1 MKSFIGLTLLAPA
14 LLVAAQ
20 DDCTDEC
27 VGAPALFAPAPIPS
41 DLIDPV
47 VAIEPSLNLTIPYA
61 SNSST
66 SVIEMK
72 NTMKFPTVLLETI
85 ASVISVDCSA
95 TSVQLTFNDSAIF
108 DTTYAAWTTQD
119 QFLMVT
125 NHFGDCDEELERG
138 TFLSATLAMPLFCL
152 HLLGFFLVDSVK
164 FDNSTLVC
172 TAQASKTNISSTAG
186 KLIVDF

>member
-14 LLVAAQ
+14 FLVAAQ
-20 DDCTDEC
+20 DDCPEDC
-27 VGAPALFAPAPIPS
+27 VGAPALFTPAPISS

-47 VAIEPSLNLTIPYA
+47 VAVEPSLNLTIPYA

-72 NTMKFPTVLLETI
+72 NTMKLPTVLLETI

-108 DTTYAAWTTQD
+108 ETTYAAWTAQD
-119 QFLMVT
+119 EFLLVT

-138 TFLSATLAMPLFCL
+138 TFFIALSLFP
-152 HLLGFFLVDSVK
+152 
-164 FDNSTLVC
+164 C
-172 TAQASKTNISSTAG
+172 TNN
-186 KLIVDF
+186 F